1 LAHCRAQG
9 LYAEADER
17 GNEKELA
24 MKQFSCGSVVPGCTA
39 RFTAE
44 TEEEILGQVADHARH
59 DHGMENV
66 PPEVADQVRACITEV

>member
-1 LAHCRAQG
+1 
-9 LYAEADER
+9 
-17 GNEKELA
+17 